1 MKNDQKLKYYS
12 PKEEQLNV
20 YSHGLGLILSIIC
33 LFFLLGKASKT
44 EIPFALESF
53 LIFGVSMILLY
64 AASTYYHRAKEPS
77 IRSKL
82 KIFDHAA
89 IYILIA
95 GTYTPFAL
103 ITLIDSVGWNVFIV
117 IWSMAVAGIILKLF
131 FTGRFQFI
139 STLLYVF
146 MGWVIIF
153 ALNPLLESLSY
164 DGILWLFTGGAFYTL
179 GAIVYMIKKI
189 PFNHALFHVF
199 VLLGSG
205 SHFISIYF
213 YIL

>member
-1 MKNDQKLKYYS
+1 
-12 PKEEQLNV
+12 
-20 YSHGLGLILSIIC
+20 
-33 LFFLLGKASKT
+33 
-44 EIPFALESF
+44 
-53 LIFGVSMILLY
+53 
-64 AASTYYHRAKEPS
+64 
-77 IRSKL
+77 L